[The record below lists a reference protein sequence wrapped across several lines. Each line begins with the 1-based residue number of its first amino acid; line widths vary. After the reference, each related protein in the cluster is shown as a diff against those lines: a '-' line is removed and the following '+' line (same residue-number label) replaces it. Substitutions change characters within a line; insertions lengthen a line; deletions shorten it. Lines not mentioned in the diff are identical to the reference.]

1 MQFKL
6 SLLLATFFG
15 VISLTSPVKASG
27 IDSDDDGVAD
37 AVDVD
42 IDGDGLIEI
51 NSLEQFN
58 NIRNN
63 LAGTAYDNGISENTT
78 GCGNNDDIIACF
90 GYELT
95 TNLDFDENDDG
106 VKNDTYNT
114 GEGWT
119 PIGTLAAPFT
129 GTFNGNHFTIAN
141 LYINNTSLTG
151 DDDSLGLFGHAENT
165 TIENLHVNGQVTASG
180 YYVAGLVG
188 YIYGSSPSVMA
199 NISFTGTVQSNQSGA
214 YAGGIAARVS
224 QATVK
229 QCLATVDVT
238 GQGDAGAFAGELVN
252 GSVENC
258 LVNGSVITSG
268 TVGGGFIGN
277 LSSADVTNVASHAKA
292 EANNAV
298 GGLIGSV
305 ASSSSTIT
313 NSFSTGSA
321 KQAFNKGGLTGSA
334 LGTVTDSYWDTQAS
348 GNATSGSGTGYTT
361 TELQAPVTNA
371 GIYANWD
378 EAYWDFGTSSQY
390 PSPIINGVAFHD
402 RDNDGVP
409 DSLDAFPDD
418 AAEWADTDNDNV
430 GDNADAFPNDPTEWS
445 DTDGDLIGDNSD
457 PDADNDGVANES
469 DLYPFD
475 ATGSTA
481 AHDVDIDD
489 DGLIEIST
497 LAQLHAMR
505 DDLAGNSLSGV
516 TAGCAGL
523 TDGTGCIGYELT
535 TDLDFDTDSDGDLS
549 DETYYNAGEGWQPIG
564 TSDDRFAANFNGNGF
579 TIHNLFINRPDEDYQ
594 ALFGYVA
601 TVSVTNINIDGDL
614 TSVTGLNN
622 SAFLIARNSSA
633 DSAVLSNINVQGTI
647 LGNDDSGLV
656 AGRLYNLD
664 ADQVHAQGNIT
675 SISITG
681 DAGSDTGGLFG
692 QLSGTNTLDNVSF
705 EGDIQAVTS
714 AGGLIGD
721 AESVTINDSYAIVD
735 ITLIDEAGIETDI
748 EVAGGLI
755 GKVEGTSVLTRVF
768 AQGSIT
774 APKIL
779 GGLIGDIDGAT
790 EVVDSYANVS
800 LLGDSIIGGISGDLN
815 ADSTFE
821 RVLAYGAI
829 NTNDDQNTDTGGLLG
844 YSASNTL
851 SVVYALWDT
860 DATGISSTFN
870 SSGAGY
876 SSEELKC
883 PTTPVDV
890 NCNSSAYTNDWSSAN
905 WDFGTSEQYPALLLS
920 GNLYRD
926 ADADGY
932 WAFEDAFDNDASE
945 YLDSDSDGVGD
956 NADAFPNDRNE
967 QYDTDADGV
976 GNNSDLDDDGDGIS
990 DSDELLYGLDPLDDS
1005 DAFADLDGDGII
1017 NIDELQQGTELNDAD
1032 DYVNVLDENFNH
1044 GEVSYYDLNDGST
1057 DDFELHGIAQDGNQ
1071 FLLTGYYYDEYSD
1084 EDYGAIGRINATS
1097 ELDNSFSDDGIYSG
1111 SEDEI
1116 GTYIENIIKI
1126 SNGGYLAGVSYYGSN
1141 ATIAAITS
1149 DGQLDTS
1156 VFSTEANPGFYY
1168 ATGSKRYA
1176 PIVYQ
1181 TSQNEFYIGS
1191 QSDGINTQFY
1201 IEKLTTDATLD
1212 ETFGINGKLS
1222 FNYAGNYKV
1231 ESVRHF
1237 FEQANGNILI
1247 AFSISG
1253 NLRFIEITSS
1263 GELNTDF
1270 GEDGLLNPEVSYND
1284 VIQLADGRYII
1295 LFDGNYNDEAGL
1307 HLVMYTPEGEIDTS
1321 FGLNGYF
1328 SFTEELSSFEA
1339 LNVFE
1344 QANGTLLIASKFNY
1358 RGNNYG
1364 TQLVQV
1370 TNDGQLDTRFYSAG
1384 YARAVYSEDISIDF
1398 ATKLDNHSVIFA
1410 GDDDETDHLVA
1421 TIAMANPYDHDF
1433 DGVPDS
1439 EDAFPEDANES
1450 VDSDND
1456 GYGDQSDAFPYDS
1469 NEWLDTDN
1477 DGVGDNADAFPNDR
1491 NEQYDTDA
1499 DGVGNNTD
1507 NDDAGDLVTTYGL
1520 NGIASAYVHNGDREI
1535 YITDAIAHDNG
1546 LYLVGSAYY
1555 DAHTDDSGVIIDMD
1569 NSGAINTD
1577 FAESGVLYALNQG
1590 LATHF
1595 KLALTSDSGI
1605 KVAGEKDNQVF
1616 IAQYDATG
1624 ALDTRFNETGVYD
1637 NEDGFITR
1645 GVDVAS
1651 TLSDGSTVVFGK
1663 YTYQN
1668 IGHKF
1673 SADGTLDTSFGNA
1686 GSLTIGNPAMGSY
1699 IYVEDA
1705 IALDDDSQMLAMQK
1719 QDRTFYL
1726 TKIDVDGNIDTSFG
1740 TDGELALDS
1749 DMFARSIKLAKD
1761 AEGNVYAAGTTSNVA
1776 KRLSVLKIVDGQLD
1790 STFADNGYSAND
1802 FDEDVSVWN
1811 VQDIQIQRDGR
1822 ILVLSG
1828 VTADYA
1834 HVVRFTENGELDSQF
1849 NTVGY
1854 VRLDVQDYDPIKL
1867 ILQDDGNLLI
1877 AGSDWNGF
1885 GIHLVNMLNDYDL
1898 DGDGLTNANDLD
1910 DDADGVEDTSD
1921 AFPLDPTET
1930 LDSDNDGVGDNAD
1943 AFPFD
1948 SNESIDSDNDGYGD
1962 QSDAFPYDSN
1972 EWLDSDNDGVGDNAD
1987 AFPNDASETVD
1998 TDNDGVGDNADAFPN
2013 DDSEALDSDNDGVGD
2028 NADVFPNDASETADS
2043 DNDGVGDNADAF
2055 PTDPTETVDTD
2066 NDGVGDNADAFPND
2080 ASETVDSDNDGVG
2093 DNADAF
2099 PNDATETLDTDNDGV
2114 GDNADVFPNDASET
2128 ADSDNDS
2135 VGDNADAFPTDP
2147 TETVD
2152 TDNDGVGDNAD
2163 AFPNDASETVDSDN
2177 DGVGDN
2183 ADAFPNDA
2191 TETLDTDN
2199 DGVGDN
2205 ADVFPNDASETA
2217 DSDNDGVGD
2226 NADAFPTDPTETVD
2240 TDNDG
2245 VGDNTDAFPT
2255 DPTETVDTDN
2265 DGIGNNA
2272 DNDDDGDGVIDA
2284 NDPNPLDPNDSDTQA
2299 PVISHVESMTFEA
2312 TGELTQVQVPQPSV
2326 VDDNDAS
2333 PELTVDTDNFTF
2345 SLGEHV
2351 ITWTATDM
2359 SGNHSS
2365 AEQVITIVDTTA
2377 PSFDDLIDMSINAQG
2392 RLTNIANLV
2401 SLSATDLV
2409 DGDISVNI
2417 MGDTLLTSGSHIV
2430 EVEATDALGNM
2441 AVSSF
2446 NLDIVPMLTLP
2457 SKRPVEAGGEYTIN
2471 AYLNGEAANYPVQIS
2486 YSLLVNGFVNNQ
2498 LVADIEA
2505 GQVGQLDIAIPE
2517 SVTNEDQLQLQLD
2530 YGVNAFIGDANITE
2544 LTLIERN
2551 VAPRMNLTLRQN
2563 GRVISVID
2571 ANNGMVTI
2579 TANVRDINQNDT
2591 HNLTWSSID
2600 GLVDA
2605 AIDENLM
2612 TFEIDPSLLQSGVY
2626 QVNAIATETNTSD
2639 VFSVSRTAQLVI
2651 ADLPTLGSDVDSDN
2665 DGIPDSDEGYADSD
2679 GDGIAD
2685 YLDNDANDTRLP
2697 TQNDAEPAHTEDG
2710 LSMTLGL
2717 FVSRLG
2723 ITADSASFSIEDL
2736 IALLQAGDA
2745 DPQDSYFET
2754 ITPVYNFIVN
2764 GLSEQG
2770 ESIAV
2775 VIPLA
2780 EGQTLPA
2787 DAIYRKYNPSLG
2799 WYSFVVDANNN
2810 ISSALADENGNCP
2823 LVNDATYAQAS
2834 AQGLVEGNNCIRL
2847 LIEDGGPN
2855 DIDGLANGSIEDP
2868 GVVTVQNGTP
2878 PVNTAPSLVL
2888 ESHNSEV
2895 EENSS
2900 ITLIAVGSDAEDDS
2914 LSYQWQQLSGPAAVL
2929 ENQTTNQLTLTT
2941 PEVNTDELIEVQV
2954 TVSDGELSY
2963 SVTTSLTV
2971 TNKTEV
2977 ETEEPTQPEPESNSS
2992 SGGAFGIWFML
3003 LMLISFSRR
3012 RYK

>member
-1 MQFKL
+1 MQFTLLL
-6 SLLLATFFG
+6 SLTAVVG
-15 VISLTSPVKASG
+15 VIGLALPVQANG
-27 IDSDDDGVAD
+27 VDTDNDDVIDTL
-37 AVDVD
+37 DVD

-58 NIRNN
+58 HIRNN

-95 TNLDFDENDDG
+95 THLDFDKNNDG

-114 GEGWT
+114 GEGWA

-129 GTFNGNHFTIAN
+129 GTFDGNHFTIAN

-165 TIENLHVNGQVTASG
+165 TIENLHVNGQVTASS

-188 YIYGSSPSVMA
+188 YIYGSNPSVMT

-214 YAGGIAARVS
+214 YAGGIAARVN

-334 LGTVTDSYWDTQAS
+334 LGTVTNSFWDTQTS

-361 TELQAPVTNA
+361 TELQTPVANV

-418 AAEWADTDNDNV
+418 ATEWSDTDNDNV

-457 PDADNDGVANES
+457 PDIDGDNVANES

-481 AHDVDIDD
+481 AHDVDLDD

-523 TDGTGCIGYELT
+523 TDGTGCMGYELT
-535 TDLDFDTDSDGDLS
+535 TDLDFDTDSDGELS
-549 DETYYNAGEGWQPIG
+549 DESYYNAGEGWQPIG

-579 TIHNLFINRPDEDYQ
+579 TIYNLFINRPDEDYQ
-594 ALFGYVA
+594 ALLGYVA

-614 TSVTGLNN
+614 TYVTGLNN
-622 SAFLIARNSSA
+622 SALLIARNSSA

-647 LGNDDSGLV
+647 LGNDDSGFV

-721 AESVTINDSYAIVD
+721 AESVTINDSYAIVE

-779 GGLIGDIDGAT
+779 GGLIGDIDGET
-790 EVVDSYANVS
+790 EVVDSYADVS
-800 LLGDSIIGGISGDLN
+800 LLGDSIIGGIAGDLN

-860 DATGISSTFN
+860 EATGILSTFN
-870 SSGAGY
+870 SAGAGY
-876 SSEELKC
+876 TSEDLKC
-883 PTTPVDV
+883 PTTPADV
-890 NCNSSAYTNDWSSAN
+890 NCNSTAYTNDWSLAN
-905 WDFGTSEQYPALLLS
+905 WNFGTSEQYPALLLN

-945 YLDSDSDGVGD
+945 YLDSDNDGVGD

-1071 FLLTGYYYDEYSD
+1071 FLLTGYYYDEYLD
-1084 EDYGAIGRINATS
+1084 DDYGAIGRINATS

-1111 SEDEI
+1111 SEDDI
-1116 GTYIENIIKI
+1116 GTYIENIIKV
-1126 SNGGYLAGVSYYGSN
+1126 SNGGYLAGVSYYASN
-1141 ATIAAITS
+1141 ATVAAITS

-1168 ATGSKRYA
+1168 ATGSKRHA

-1181 TSQNEFYIGS
+1181 TSQSEFYIGS
-1191 QSDGINTQFY
+1191 QSDGSNTKFY
-1201 IEKLTTDATLD
+1201 IEKLTADAILD
-1212 ETFGINGKLS
+1212 ETFGINGKLT
-1222 FNYAGNYKV
+1222 FNYAGNYNV

-1247 AFSISG
+1247 AFSINS
-1253 NLRFIEITSS
+1253 NLRFIEISPS

-1295 LFDGNYNDEAGL
+1295 LFDGNHNNEAGL

-1410 GDDDETDHLVA
+1410 GDDDVTDHLVA
-1421 TIAMANPYDHDF
+1421 AIAMANPYDHDF
-1433 DGVPDS
+1433 DGVPDT

-1456 GYGDQSDAFPYDS
+1456 GYGDQSDAFPYDN
-1469 NEWLDTDN
+1469 NEWLDSDN
-1477 DGVGDNADAFPNDR
+1477 DGVGDNADVFPNDH

-1546 LYLVGSAYY
+1546 LYLVGTSYHNTL
-1555 DAHTDDSGVIIDMD
+1555 DEESGVIIDMD
-1569 NSGAINTD
+1569 NSGAINND

-1595 KLALTSDSGI
+1595 TLALTNESGI
-1605 KVAGEKDNQVF
+1605 KVAGDKDNQVF

-1637 NEDGFITR
+1637 NEDGLIIR
-1645 GVDVAS
+1645 GTDVAS
-1651 TLSDGSTVVFGK
+1651 TLSDGSTVIYGK

-1668 IGHKF
+1668 FAYKL
-1673 SADGTLDTSFGNA
+1673 SSDGTFDTSFGDA
-1686 GSLTIGNPAMGSY
+1686 GSLSVGATELGSY
-1699 IYVEDA
+1699 VYFIDA
-1705 IALDDDSQMLAMQK
+1705 LVLDDDSQVLAMQK

-1726 TKIDVDGNIDTSFG
+1726 SKIDVDGNIDTSFG

-1849 NTVGY
+1849 NTLGY
-1854 VRLDVQDYDPIKL
+1854 VKLDVQEYDPTKL

-1885 GIHLVNMLNDYDL
+1885 GIHLVKMLNDFDL

-1910 DDADGVEDTSD
+1910 DDADGVEDISD

-1930 LDSDNDGVGDNAD
+1930 LDSDNDGIGDNAD
-1943 AFPFD
+1943 AFPTD
-1948 SNESIDSDNDGYGD
+1948 PTETVDTDNDGVGNNA
-1962 QSDAFPYDSN
+1962 DAFPTDPT
-1972 EWLDSDNDGVGDNAD
+1972 ETADSDNDGVGDNAD
-1987 AFPNDASETVD
+1987 AFPTDPTETV
-1998 TDNDGVGDNADAFPN
+1998 
-2013 DDSEALDSDNDGVGD
+2013 
-2028 NADVFPNDASETADS
+2028 DS

-2066 NDGVGDNADAFPND
+2066 NDGVGDNADAFPTD
-2080 ASETVDSDNDGVG
+2080 PTETVDSDNDGVG
-2093 DNADAF
+2093 DNA
-2099 PNDATETLDTDNDGV
+2099 
-2114 GDNADVFPNDASET
+2114 
-2128 ADSDNDS
+2128 
-2135 VGDNADAFPTDP
+2135 
-2147 TETVD
+2147 
-2152 TDNDGVGDNAD
+2152 
-2163 AFPNDASETVDSDN
+2163 
-2177 DGVGDN
+2177 
-2183 ADAFPNDA
+2183 
-2191 TETLDTDN
+2191 
-2199 DGVGDN
+2199 
-2205 ADVFPNDASETA
+2205 
-2217 DSDNDGVGD
+2217 
-2226 NADAFPTDPTETVD
+2226 
-2240 TDNDG
+2240 
-2245 VGDNTDAFPT
+2245 DAFPT

-2284 NDPNPLDPNDSDTQA
+2284 NDPNPLTPGESDTQA
-2299 PVISHVESMTFEA
+2299 PVFSNIAPITLEA
-2312 TGELTQVQVPQPSV
+2312 TAQLTAVQIVLPTV
-2326 VDDNDAS
+2326 TDDNDAA
-2333 PELTVDTDNFTF
+2333 P
-2345 SLGEHV
+2345 SLVADINDFAFAVGEH
-2351 ITWTATDM
+2351 IINWTATDV
-2359 SGNHSS
+2359 SGNS
-2365 AEQVITIVDTTA
+2365 ANAQQVITITDTTA
-2377 PSFDDLIDMSINAQG
+2377 PHFDTLMDMTLNAQG
-2392 RLTNIANLV
+2392 HFTDIDNALNVIAL
-2401 SLSATDLV
+2401 DLV
-2409 DGDISVNI
+2409 DGEINASVVGTSRLQSGQHLIDIQAIDVAGNVAMASLTVNI
-2417 MGDTLLTSGSHIV
+2417 APQLSLTSR
-2430 EVEATDALGNM
+2430 LQ
-2441 AVSSF
+2441 
-2446 NLDIVPMLTLP
+2446 
-2457 SKRPVEAGGEYTIN
+2457 VEAGGSYQVN
-2471 AYLNGEAANYPVQIS
+2471 AFLAGNAPNYPLQIA
-2486 YSLLVNGFVNNQ
+2486 YSLLINGLVNQQFDGV
-2498 LVADIEA
+2498 IEQ
-2505 GQVGQLDIAIPE
+2505 GQRGQLAVTIPND
-2517 SVTNEDQLQLQLD
+2517 VTVTDTLQLQLD
-2530 YGVNAFIGDANITE
+2530 SSTNAFIGSNSSTQLMLVTENI
-2544 LTLIERN
+2544 
-2551 VAPRMNLTLRQN
+2551 APRVSLLTRQN
-2563 GRVISVID
+2563 NQQVSVVNINAGPVTINAVID
-2571 ANNGMVTI
+2571 D
-2579 TANVRDINQNDT
+2579 RNQADS
-2591 HNLTWSSID
+2591 HDVIWSSLTD
-2600 GLVDA
+2600 LVDQA
-2605 AIDENLM
+2605 LDNDPLS
-2612 TFEIDPSLLQSGVY
+2612 FEIDPSQLQAGVY
-2626 QVNAIATETNTSD
+2626 NIALTVTENNTVDAFSANASKSLVFANLPALPSD
-2639 VFSVSRTAQLVI
+2639 T
-2651 ADLPTLGSDVDSDN
+2651 DSDN
-2665 DGIPDSDEGYADSD
+2665 DGIVDSEEGYADTD

-2685 YLDNDANDTRLP
+2685 YLDNDNNTSQIP
-2697 TQNDAEPAHTEDG
+2697 TIETAAPAHTQYG
-2710 LSMTLGL
+2710 LSMVLGQW
-2717 FVSRLG
+2717 VSRLAS
-2723 ITADSASFSIEDL
+2723 TANVASLSLESL
-2736 IALLQAGDA
+2736 AMLLPAQAQSNVDEYY
-2745 DPQDSYFET
+2745 QH
-2754 ITPVYNFIVN
+2754 ITPVYNFKVN
-2764 GLSEQG
+2764 DLPDYGS
-2770 ESIAV
+2770 SIAI

-2780 EGQTLPA
+2780 VNDSLPA
-2787 DAIYRKYNPSLG
+2787 NTLYRHYSTTLG
-2799 WYSFVVDANNN
+2799 WYSFITDSNNGLY
-2810 ISSALADENGNCP
+2810 SALSDENGNCP
-2823 LVNDATYAQAS
+2823 HVSDAIFDS
-2834 AQGLVEGNNCIRL
+2834 GDNVGLIEGNQCIKL
-2847 LIEDGGPN
+2847 IIEDGGIN
-2855 DIDGLANGSIEDP
+2855 DADGQVNGSIEVL
-2868 GVVTVQNGTP
+2868 GALATP
-2878 PVNTAPSLVL
+2878 SSALADNIAPIAYIDSHDSVL
-2888 ESHNSEV
+2888 ETST
-2895 EENSS
+2895 
-2900 ITLIAVGSDAEDDS
+2900 ITINAYAVDDNGDT
-2914 LSYQWQQLSGPAAVL
+2914 LSYAWQQLSGPQATL
-2929 ENQTTNQLTLTT
+2929 DNTSNPQLTLTL
-2941 PEVNTDELIEVQV
+2941 PQVNVDETIELAL

-2963 SVTTSLTV
+2963 TVTTSVLV
-2971 TNKTEV
+2971 LNNSSND
-2977 ETEEPTQPEPESNSS
+2977 EPTPEDEDAPEPQESND
-2992 SGGAFGIWFML
+2992 SGGAIGLSL
-3003 LMLISFSRR
+3003 LLLTLCCVTRR
-3012 RYK
+3012 KRLLNMQP

>member
-6 SLLLATFFG
+6 SLLLTTFFG

-42 IDGDGLIEI
+42 IDGNGLIEI

-129 GTFNGNHFTIAN
+129 GTFDGNHFTIAN

-188 YIYGSSPSVMA
+188 YIYGSSPSVMT
-199 NISFTGTVQSNQSGA
+199 NISFTGTVESNQAGA
-214 YAGGIAARVS
+214 YAGGIAARAS

-277 LSSADVTNVASHAKA
+277 LSSADVTNVASHARA

-348 GNATSGSGTGYTT
+348 GNASSGSGTGYTT

-445 DTDGDLIGDNSD
+445 DADGDLIGDNSD

-475 ATGSTA
+475 ETGSTA

-594 ALFGYVA
+594 ALLGYVA

-622 SAFLIARNSSA
+622 SAFLIARNSSD

-675 SISITG
+675 SISITD

-768 AQGSIT
+768 AQGNIT

-790 EVVDSYANVS
+790 EVVDSYADVS
-800 LLGDSIIGGISGDLN
+800 LLGDSIIGGIAGDLN

-860 DATGISSTFN
+860 EATGISSTFN
-870 SSGAGY
+870 NSGAGY
-876 SSEELKC
+876 TSEELQC

-890 NCNSSAYTNDWSSAN
+890 NCNSTAYTNDWSSAN

-932 WAFEDAFDNDASE
+932 WAFEDAFDDDATE

-967 QYDTDADGV
+967 QYDTDGDGV
-976 GNNSDLDDDGDGIS
+976 GNN
-990 DSDELLYGLDPLDDS
+990 
-1005 DAFADLDGDGII
+1005 A
-1017 NIDELQQGTELNDAD
+1017 
-1032 DYVNVLDENFNH
+1032 
-1044 GEVSYYDLNDGST
+1044 
-1057 DDFELHGIAQDGNQ
+1057 
-1071 FLLTGYYYDEYSD
+1071 
-1084 EDYGAIGRINATS
+1084 
-1097 ELDNSFSDDGIYSG
+1097 
-1111 SEDEI
+1111 
-1116 GTYIENIIKI
+1116 
-1126 SNGGYLAGVSYYGSN
+1126 
-1141 ATIAAITS
+1141 
-1149 DGQLDTS
+1149 
-1156 VFSTEANPGFYY
+1156 
-1168 ATGSKRYA
+1168 
-1176 PIVYQ
+1176 
-1181 TSQNEFYIGS
+1181 
-1191 QSDGINTQFY
+1191 
-1201 IEKLTTDATLD
+1201 
-1212 ETFGINGKLS
+1212 
-1222 FNYAGNYKV
+1222 
-1231 ESVRHF
+1231 
-1237 FEQANGNILI
+1237 
-1247 AFSISG
+1247 
-1253 NLRFIEITSS
+1253 
-1263 GELNTDF
+1263 
-1270 GEDGLLNPEVSYND
+1270 
-1284 VIQLADGRYII
+1284 
-1295 LFDGNYNDEAGL
+1295 
-1307 HLVMYTPEGEIDTS
+1307 
-1321 FGLNGYF
+1321 
-1328 SFTEELSSFEA
+1328 
-1339 LNVFE
+1339 
-1344 QANGTLLIASKFNY
+1344 
-1358 RGNNYG
+1358 
-1364 TQLVQV
+1364 
-1370 TNDGQLDTRFYSAG
+1370 
-1384 YARAVYSEDISIDF
+1384 
-1398 ATKLDNHSVIFA
+1398 
-1410 GDDDETDHLVA
+1410 
-1421 TIAMANPYDHDF
+1421 
-1433 DGVPDS
+1433 
-1439 EDAFPEDANES
+1439 
-1450 VDSDND
+1450 
-1456 GYGDQSDAFPYDS
+1456 
-1469 NEWLDTDN
+1469 
-1477 DGVGDNADAFPNDR
+1477 
-1491 NEQYDTDA
+1491 
-1499 DGVGNNTD
+1499 D

-1555 DAHTDDSGVIIDMD
+1555 DAHTDDSGVIIDVD
-1569 NSGAINTD
+1569 STGEINTD

-1595 KLALTSDSGI
+1595 KLALTNEIGI
-1605 KVAGEKDNQVF
+1605 KVAGDKDNQVF

-1637 NEDGFITR
+1637 NEDGLIIR
-1645 GVDVAS
+1645 GTDVAS
-1651 TLSDGSTVVFGK
+1651 TLSDGSTVIYGK

-1668 IGHKF
+1668 FAHKL
-1673 SADGTLDTSFGNA
+1673 SSDGTFDTNFGDA
-1686 GSLTIGNPAMGSY
+1686 GNLSVGTTELGSSVY
-1699 IYVEDA
+1699 FIDA
-1705 IALDDDSQMLAMQK
+1705 LVLDDDSQVLAMQK

-1822 ILVLSG
+1822 ILILSG

-1867 ILQDDGNLLI
+1867 IVQDDGNLLI

-1898 DGDGLTNANDLD
+1898 DGDGLTNSNDRD
-1910 DDADGVEDTSD
+1910 DDADGVEDISD

-1930 LDSDNDGVGDNAD
+1930 
-1943 AFPFD
+1943 
-1948 SNESIDSDNDGYGD
+1948 
-1962 QSDAFPYDSN
+1962 
-1972 EWLDSDNDGVGDNAD
+1972 LDSDNDGVGDNAD

-1998 TDNDGVGDNADAFPN
+1998 TDNDGVGDNTDAFPN
-2013 DDSEALDSDNDGVGD
+2013 DASETVDSDNDGVG
-2028 NADVFPNDASETADS
+2028 N
-2043 DNDGVGDNADAF
+2043 
-2055 PTDPTETVDTD
+2055 
-2066 NDGVGDNADAFPND
+2066 NADAFPND

-2099 PNDATETLDTDNDGV
+2099 PNDASETL
-2114 GDNADVFPNDASET
+2114 
-2128 ADSDNDS
+2128 
-2135 VGDNADAFPTDP
+2135 
-2147 TETVD
+2147 D

-2163 AFPNDASETVDSDN
+2163 AFPNDASET
-2177 DGVGDN
+2177 
-2183 ADAFPNDA
+2183 
-2191 TETLDTDN
+2191 L
-2199 DGVGDN
+2199 
-2205 ADVFPNDASETA
+2205 

-2226 NADAFPTDPTETVD
+2226 NADAFPTDPTETL
-2240 TDNDG
+2240 
-2245 VGDNTDAFPT
+2245 
-2255 DPTETVDTDN
+2255 DTDN

-2326 VDDNDAS
+2326 MDDNDAS

-2457 SKRPVEAGGEYTIN
+2457 SQRPVEAGGEYTIN

-2770 ESIAV
+2770 ESVAV

-2868 GVVTVQNGTP
+2868 GVVTVQTGTP

-2888 ESHNSEV
+2888 ESHNNEV

-2914 LSYQWQQLSGPAAVL
+2914 LSYQWQQLSGPAVLL

-2941 PEVNTDELIEVQV
+2941 PEVSNDEVIEVQV

-2977 ETEEPTQPEPESNSS
+2977 ETEEPTQPEPEPESNSN

-3003 LMLISFSRR
+3003 LMLIGFSRR